1 MAGSDGKMRVFSTS
15 GKPIFD
21 LDGNCTGYRGTSTDV
36 TRKEELAR
44 LKREFISTASHE
56 LRTPLTSIRGALG
69 LIAANAVGEI
79 PETASE
85 LISIAER
92 NCNRLLLLVNDIL
105 DMDKIESGA
114 MAYHFERLRLNE
126 AIRKAIEANRT
137 YGDEFGVSFKLTP
150 SPVDGWVEADEER
163 LNQIIANLLSNA
175 AKFSP
180 KGSSVDILVE
190 SLGTIF
196 RISVRDE
203 GPGIPEEFRDQIFEK
218 FTQAD
223 GSNTK
228 QVSGT
233 GLGLSITK
241 SIVEGHGGTIDYET
255 EIGRG
260 TTFFFDLPQAS

>member
-1 MAGSDGKMRVFSTS
+1 M
-15 GKPIFD
+15 
-21 LDGNCTGYRGTSTDV
+21 
-36 TRKEELAR
+36 
-44 LKREFISTASHE
+44 
-56 LRTPLTSIRGALG
+56 TSICGALG
-69 LIAANAVGEI
+69 LIAANAVGGI
-79 PETASE
+79 PESASE
-85 LISIAER
+85 LISIAKR

-105 DMDKIESGA
+105 DMDKIESGV
-114 MAYHFERLRLNE
+114 MAYHFERLQLNE
-126 AIRKAIEANRT
+126 AIRKVIEANRA

-163 LNQIIANLLSNA
+163 LNQIIANLLSNV

-180 KGSSVDILVE
+180 MGSNINIFVE

-203 GPGIPEEFRDQIFEK
+203 GPGIAEGFRDQNFEK

-228 QVSGT
+228 QANGT

-241 SIVEGHGGTIDYET
+241 SIVEGHGGKLDYET

-260 TTFFFDLPQAS
+260 MTFFFDLPQAS